1 MKIKDMEIFLDL
13 LNTQS
18 PTNTANNFS
27 ITQPSVSII
36 IKNLEQNLGGVLFER
51 LGKKLLPTPK
61 ALHLGKIWLKLV
73 QDYYKSLENL
83 NDENTLL
90 GEIKIAA
97 TQSIAEHFLAPI
109 LFDFKS
115 EFVNVK
121 VHSQTQNS
129 KECLNLLKNGDI
141 EFAIIEA
148 ELNSALIDFEG
159 LKMQFWQKDELIVA
173 SRDKKLSQREF
184 YIDELLNEKWILREV
199 GSGLRDKFLNEI
211 GNTSKKLEIFL
222 ELDRMAAIK
231 ELVLQKNA
239 ISVFSKKSI
248 EKELKNSKLYEV
260 KLKNI
265 NLNRNFYTLKRKDY
279 NFNRAL
285 EKFEKAFKPCHE

>member
-18 PTNTANNFS
+18 PTNTANNFG
-27 ITQPSVSII
+27 ITQPNVSII
-36 IKNLEQNLGGVLFER
+36 IKNLEQDLGGVLFER

-61 ALHLGKIWLKLV
+61 ALYLGKIWLKLV
-73 QDYYKSLENL
+73 QDYYKSLEEL

-97 TQSIAEHFLAPI
+97 TQSISEHFLAPI

-115 EFVNVK
+115 EFSNVK
-121 VHSQTQNS
+121 IHFQTQNS
-129 KECLNLLKNGDI
+129 KECLNLLKNGDM

-148 ELNSALIDFEG
+148 ELNPTLIDHEG
-159 LKMQFWQKDELIVA
+159 LTMQFWKKDELVVA
-173 SRDKKLSQREF
+173 SSDKTLSQKEF
-184 YIDELLNEKWILREV
+184 YIDELIDQKWILRET

-211 GNTSKKLEIFL
+211 GDVSKKLKIFL
-222 ELDRMAAIK
+222 ELDRMSAIK
-231 ELVLQKNA
+231 ELVIQKNA
-239 ISVFSKKSI
+239 ISIFSKKSI
-248 EKELKNSKLYEV
+248 EKELKNSTLYEV

-265 NLNRNFYTLKRKDY
+265 NLWRNFYTLKRKNY

-285 EKFEKAFKPCHE
+285 EKFEKYLNNKN

>member
-18 PTNTANNFS
+18 PTNTANNFG
-27 ITQPSVSII
+27 ITQPNVSII
-36 IKNLEQNLGGVLFER
+36 IKNLEQDLGGVLFER

-61 ALHLGKIWLKLV
+61 ALYLGKIWLKLV
-73 QDYYKSLENL
+73 QDYYKSLEEL

-97 TQSIAEHFLAPI
+97 TQSIVEHFLAPI

-115 EFVNVK
+115 EFNNVK
-121 VHSQTQNS
+121 IHFQTQNS

-141 EFAIIEA
+141 EFTIIEA
-148 ELNSALIDFEG
+148 ELNPTLIDHEG
-159 LKMQFWQKDELIVA
+159 LKMQFWKKDELIVA
-173 SRDKKLSQREF
+173 SSDKKLSQKEF
-184 YIDELLNEKWILREV
+184 YIDELLDQKWILRET

-211 GNTSKKLEIFL
+211 GDVSKKLKIFL
-222 ELDRMAAIK
+222 ELDRMSAIK
-231 ELVLQKNA
+231 ELVIQKNA
-239 ISVFSKKSI
+239 ISIFSKKSI
-248 EKELKNSKLYEV
+248 EKELKNSTLYEV

-265 NLNRNFYTLKRKDY
+265 NLWRNFYTLKRKNY
-279 NFNRAL
+279 NFNRVL
-285 EKFEKAFKPCHE
+285 EKFEKMFK